1 MIFTGHAE
9 LTIDGQHRLQ
19 IPAKIRAA
27 WNPELHGDHWICVPW
42 PEDGGML
49 RLFPAKTFQKIAA
62 DRPQSLMTSGARGRL
77 EAQLF
82 GMAEPLRPDSAN
94 RVKLHPMHIR
104 QVALPKDVVVLGVN
118 DHIEVRNRD
127 VWMKSMD
134 DIFSNLPQLAEEI
147 ERANREA
154 H

>member
-9 LTIDGQHRLQ
+9 LTIDGQNRLQ
-19 IPAKIRAA
+19 IPAKMRAA

-49 RLFPAKTFQKIAA
+49 RLFPVKTFQQIAGA
-62 DRPQSLMTSGARGRL
+62 RPQSLTTSGARGRL

-94 RVKLHPMHIR
+94 RVKLHPTH
-104 QVALPKDVVVLGVN
+104 VGLVELPKDVVVLGVN
-118 DHIEVRNRD
+118 DHLEVRSRD
-127 VWMKSMD
+127 AWMGSMKA
-134 DIFSNLPQLAEEI
+134 IFSNLPQLAEEI
-147 ERANREA
+147 ERQNRGAE
-154 H
+154 